1 MKKSAFKF
9 IKPTIESFDY
19 KVKEDCNLA
28 NLRGKA
34 VPISFGTEVFISEEE
49 KTAKVNLSIKTE
61 DTEDFPFVFTIVMS
75 SKVKWDEDVPA
86 DMLESILNKNV
97 PAMILSYARPIISM
111 ITSHSE
117 YKPLEIPF
125 LDLRN
130 IEDDEKIV
138 DDKKE

>member
-34 VPISFGTEVFISEEE
+34 VPISFGTEVFVSEEE

-117 YKPLEIPF
+117 YKPCLLYTSPSPR
-125 LDLRN
+125 D
-130 IEDDEKIV
+130 
-138 DDKKE
+138 